1 MTKKAPQ
8 TMKKGPHIIKH
19 RKSIKDA
26 WLGYEYN
33 KPSTEYT
40 CTSSKKHQ
48 KEQKYVSSYKSALI
62 YGVAIPAD
70 KCSRQTC
77 WTDRITADYHYRCT
91 RETNIRLI
99 EYPSSRAL
107 TADLILLSSAILPQ

>member
-1 MTKKAPQ
+1 M
-8 TMKKGPHIIKH
+8 
-19 RKSIKDA
+19 
-26 WLGYEYN
+26 GYEYN

-99 EYPSSRAL
+99 ESHASN
-107 TADLILLSSAILPQ
+107 TQVHVLLLPI